1 MRFAVAVTAAALAQ
15 LVAYLTPGMPALVA
29 LLYLAFASCGAGFFA
44 GRRSA
49 LAGALSVFAGGAVFG
64 VWSDA
69 PRWLRGDASATD
81 LAGLTAL
88 LVGIVPYAIVGAVAG
103 ALGGV
108 LRRRA
113 LAAR

>member
-29 LLYLAFASCGAGFFA
+29 LLYLAFASCGAGF
-44 GRRSA
+44 
-49 LAGALSVFAGGAVFG
+49 FAGGAVFG